1 MEKGHQGNSIE
12 ISRIGKFSFL
22 FFFNRIVP
30 TMISGKRVS
39 ELVSKKMRKGQGNTK
54 HFQCTPSH
62 SEWNLK
68 SAEWKHLGRRMEES
82 ETKDERLMF
91 QCWKS
96 HDEQDSHF
104 YVFVIPTLRSQPKQ
118 KGAKYCTT
126 EPKPIFQGLLP
137 RAQNWHNQNLCTDFR
152 VSTGQRISLGTVTL
166 ATNIEEW

>member
-82 ETKDERLMF
+82 ETQRMRGSCFSAGKVMMSRT
-91 QCWKS
+91 
-96 HDEQDSHF
+96 
-104 YVFVIPTLRSQPKQ
+104 VIFT
-118 KGAKYCTT
+118 C
-126 EPKPIFQGLLP
+126 LLYP
-137 RAQNWHNQNLCTDFR
+137 HYEANQNRRGLNIVPLNPSQYSKVYCLELRTDITKIC
-152 VSTGQRISLGTVTL
+152 VQISES
-166 ATNIEEW
+166 AQAREFPWAP